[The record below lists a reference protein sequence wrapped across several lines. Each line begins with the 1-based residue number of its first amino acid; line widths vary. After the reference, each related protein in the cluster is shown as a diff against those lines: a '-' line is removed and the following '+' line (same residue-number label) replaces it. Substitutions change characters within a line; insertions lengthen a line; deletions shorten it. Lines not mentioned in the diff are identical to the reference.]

1 MVELEN
7 LVHPVNMLVSMVSID
22 QNQDPVF
29 DTEYAM
35 SVFELEKKPI
45 YPKAGEGLFEF
56 LLR

>member
-1 MVELEN
+1 MVELKN

-45 YPKAGEGLFEF
+45 YAKAGEDLFEF